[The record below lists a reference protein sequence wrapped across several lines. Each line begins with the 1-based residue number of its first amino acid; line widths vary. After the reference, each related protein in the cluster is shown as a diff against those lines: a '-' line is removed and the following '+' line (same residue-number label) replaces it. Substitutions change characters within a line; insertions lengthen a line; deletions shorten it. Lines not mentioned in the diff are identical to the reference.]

1 MHYPKQSKIMLL
13 ALTFVCMWCATACGV
28 DRYNVTT
35 DKSKDYHDKDERIY
49 GDGKDQPARQTKNTY
64 PDPAD
69 GQARADAIREKFYG
83 KANTGAP
90 ATTLKA
96 DTTATKPDS
105 TAKKP
110 EEKKK
115 M

>member
-1 MHYPKQSKIMLL
+1 MRYPKQPKTILL
-13 ALTFVCMWCATACGV
+13 ALAIAFIGFLTACGT
-28 DRYNVTT
+28 DRYNAIT
-35 DKSKDYHDKDERIY
+35 DKTKDQHEKDTRIY
-49 GDGKDQPARQTKNTY
+49 GDGKEQPARQTKNTY

-83 KANTGAP
+83 KSGSATPAP
-90 ATTLKA
+90 AAK
-96 DTTATKPDS
+96 DTTKAGKDT

>member
-1 MHYPKQSKIMLL
+1 MRYPKQAKTILL
-13 ALTFVCMWCATACGV
+13 AFVLVCSWFITACGV
-28 DRYNVTT
+28 DRYNALT
-35 DKSKDYHDKDERIY
+35 DKSKDHHEKDTRVY
-49 GDGKDQPARQTKNTY
+49 GDGKEKPAKQTANTY

-69 GQARADAIREKFYG
+69 GQTRADAIREKFYG
-83 KANTGAP
+83 KSAGAAP
-90 ATTLKA
+90 APAVK
-96 DTTATKPDS
+96 DTTKVGKDT

>member
-1 MHYPKQSKIMLL
+1 MRYPQKAKTLL
-13 ALTFVCMWCATACGV
+13 MTLTFIVIGFMTSC
-28 DRYNVTT
+28 T
-35 DKSKDYHDKDERIY
+35 DKYNSVTEKTKDARDKDTRIY

-83 KANTGAP
+83 KTGAP
-90 ATTLKA
+90 APTPAAK
-96 DTTATKPDS
+96 DTTKAGAGKDT

-110 EEKKK
+110 EEKK

>member
-1 MHYPKQSKIMLL
+1 MRYPKQPKTILIALML
-13 ALTFVCMWCATACGV
+13 VCMGFLASCGV

-35 DKSKDYHDKDERIY
+35 EKTKDHHEKDDRIY
-49 GDGKDQPARQTKNTY
+49 GDGKDQPARQTKLTY

-83 KANTGAP
+83 KAAEAAP
-90 ATTLKA
+90 VAKT
-96 DTTATKPDS
+96 DTTAIKTDTTK
-105 TAKKP
+105 K